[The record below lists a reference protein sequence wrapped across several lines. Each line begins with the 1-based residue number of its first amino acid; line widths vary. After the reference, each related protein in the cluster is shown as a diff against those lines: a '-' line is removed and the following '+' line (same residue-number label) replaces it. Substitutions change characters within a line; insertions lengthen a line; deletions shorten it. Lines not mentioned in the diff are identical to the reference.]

1 MHIFLSSFRV
11 SRDLDR
17 DRIGGSQQRRQEKVM
32 QSSLPASKFPK
43 DASTTSSPDFTTLV
57 ERFDEPPRGGTRV
70 APTAANTG
78 TAASGPRLARPQ
90 VEGASAVR
98 SAAPPPS
105 ALAAKK
111 RAGLSRNGLISALV
125 VAALVPLA
133 ILFVQLWQDMM
144 RSGGDSVVMV
154 VPAEG
159 PSMVSSPVANSLVRP
174 KQQSSSAL
182 EVALSSPDRIDAKA
196 GEAIAFPIV
205 IDATAALPARS
216 IVTIT
221 ALPEGA
227 SFSEGRPFGDN
238 GWSLL
243 PGETG
248 DLQLRLPAGSG
259 ALAMRL
265 ELVAGDG
272 TVLAQSETQ
281 LSVAPGAAKIAM
293 ADAVDGAASEQ
304 VAQAE
309 QTGSVADTPPLPQR
323 NPSTSAGH
331 ASAPKV
337 NTVKVVTI
345 KPPSATRPHDGAYGL
360 GSPDEPQAPAE
371 WMVTKT
377 AVDMH
382 AKAQQSSETVKV
394 AEGGIKVRV
403 MARDKNWVQVTDP
416 ASSTTGWI
424 YNRFLKPAE
433 PAAQ

>member
-1 MHIFLSSFRV
+1 
-11 SRDLDR
+11 
-17 DRIGGSQQRRQEKVM
+17 
-32 QSSLPASKFPK
+32 
-43 DASTTSSPDFTTLV
+43 
-57 ERFDEPPRGGTRV
+57 
-70 APTAANTG
+70 
-78 TAASGPRLARPQ
+78 
-90 VEGASAVR
+90 
-98 SAAPPPS
+98 
-105 ALAAKK
+105 
-111 RAGLSRNGLISALV
+111 
-125 VAALVPLA
+125 
-133 ILFVQLWQDMM
+133 MM

-159 PSMVSSPVANSLVRP
+159 PSMASPAVSNSLARP

-227 SFSEGRPFGDN
+227 SFSEGRPFGNN

-259 ALAMRL
+259 ALAIRL

-281 LSVAPGAAKIAM
+281 LSVAAGAAKIAM
-293 ADAVDGAASEQ
+293 ADAVDGAPSEQ
-304 VAQAE
+304 AARAE
-309 QTGSVADTPPLPQR
+309 QTGSVADTPPFPQR

-345 KPPSATRPHDGAYGL
+345 KPPSATRPHDGAYAL

-433 PAAQ
+433 PPAQ